1 MFKFNTKKLVLI
13 SLFIALNVIVNFSAF
28 EVTFASFKVTISITV
43 CFFAG
48 LFTGFIGGALTGLLG
63 DVLGF
68 LIMPPGFAFNPLLSL
83 TSMFWGLVLGL
94 VIDLYKYFAKK
105 QISLPIG
112 ILLIVGSQITL
123 FVFVSL
129 GLNAVILWKSYYSS
143 LNFFTFLLVERL
155 VPSLLN
161 LLANTV
167 LCIVL
172 FCAIYKVPSFKEYLY
187 VYKVKDKI
195 KE

>member
-83 TSMFWGLVLGL
+83 TSMFWGLIPGL
-94 VIDLYKYFAKK
+94 VIDLYKYFAK
-105 QISLPIG
+105 
-112 ILLIVGSQITL
+112 
-123 FVFVSL
+123 
-129 GLNAVILWKSYYSS
+129 
-143 LNFFTFLLVERL
+143 
-155 VPSLLN
+155 N
-161 LLANTV
+161 LS
-167 LCIVL
+167 
-172 FCAIYKVPSFKEYLY
+172 K
-187 VYKVKDKI
+187 
-195 KE
+195 